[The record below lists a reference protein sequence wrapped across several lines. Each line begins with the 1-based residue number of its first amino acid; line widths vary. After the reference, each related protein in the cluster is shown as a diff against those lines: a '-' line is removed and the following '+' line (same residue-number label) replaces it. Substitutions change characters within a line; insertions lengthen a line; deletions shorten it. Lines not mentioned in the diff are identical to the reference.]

1 MPPSTPQRWKRSC
14 WPGIGSSAVNWTAS
28 GHTWATKKGI
38 RRLPKAANSGA
49 PHYGHPPACGSGNRQ
64 TASQQVFET
73 LKKRGH
79 PDAPPPLVSDGWGG
93 VDEAIIAVY
102 GAVPAYTGIGR
113 PKASPAGLA
122 VSTSGQTAPETTLRV
137 VWSWRCWA
145 RAIERTHL
153 TMRLFNGRLT
163 RKTLASSKLVAMYC
177 RLGGPGLQPGPTAQD
192 AASGEQHSVGYH
204 AHLRW

>member
-1 MPPSTPQRWKRSC
+1 
-14 WPGIGSSAVNWTAS
+14 
-28 GHTWATKKGI
+28 
-38 RRLPKAANSGA
+38 
-49 PHYGHPPACGSGNRQ
+49 
-64 TASQQVFET
+64 VFET

-113 PKASPAGLA
+113 PPTRKRPQPGWQYL
-122 VSTSGQTAPETTLRV
+122 QV
-137 VWSWRCWA
+137 VKQRQESSERHCAWSRSWRCWA

-163 RKTLASSKLVAMYC
+163 RKTLAFSKLVAMYC

>member
-1 MPPSTPQRWKRSC
+1 M
-14 WPGIGSSAVNWTAS
+14 
-28 GHTWATKKGI
+28 
-38 RRLPKAANSGA
+38 
-49 PHYGHPPACGSGNRQ
+49 
-64 TASQQVFET
+64 FET

-79 PDAPPPLVSDGWGG
+79 PDAPPPLVSDDWGG

-163 RKTLASSKLVAMYC
+163 RKTLAFSKLVAMYC
-177 RLGGPGLQPGPTAQD
+177 RLGGPCLQPGPTAQD
-192 AASGEQHSVGYH
+192 AASGEQQRLSALATTLTCDGSWTQFGLFAWERY
-204 AHLRW
+204 ATCQHLTGRLFGDREARNPARSADSPCQHILEGSTADAY